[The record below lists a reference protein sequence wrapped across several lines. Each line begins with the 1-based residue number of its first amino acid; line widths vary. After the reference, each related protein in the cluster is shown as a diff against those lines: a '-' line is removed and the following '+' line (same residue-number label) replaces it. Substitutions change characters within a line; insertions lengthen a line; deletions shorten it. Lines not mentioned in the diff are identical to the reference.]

1 MADAQDLKHM
11 IMSFR
16 VSELQ
21 VLLGFAGKS
30 KSGRKQELLQRAL
43 GLVSRVCSIP
53 VQIKIRELYRQLPIL
68 TDYSSVG
75 NSISGVRRR
84 FPSRNTSPNQNATSQ
99 PSSDSGSSSSNFQ
112 GKQSSCPIDFSS
124 KHNHSSPVSSLPVHP
139 DVRLKRLPFYDIL
152 GELLKPTSLVPK
164 PTGRFQETFFI
175 FHLTPQQAQDIAMS
189 RDFRPGAKCEYTT
202 QVQLRFCLL
211 ETSCEQDDNFPP
223 SICVRVNGKLA
234 TLPNPIPT
242 TKPGVEPKR
251 PGRPVDITAL
261 CRLSPTVPN
270 HVDVSWASEFGRGY
284 CVAVYLVKKL
294 TSDILLQR
302 LKQFGNRHPD
312 HSRALIKEK
321 LQHDP
326 DSEIATTS
334 LRVSLMCPLGKMRLQ
349 IPCRCSTCTHLQCFD
364 AFTFLMM
371 NEKKPTWICPV
382 CDKSAAFDKLII
394 DGLFVEILQQSA
406 GCTEIQFG
414 EDGSWSPL
422 KAVKE
427 TLLISSPVIK
437 SSSIPGSPEK
447 KASPQQ
453 DVIDLTM
460 DSSSDEEDLTQHV
473 TPSRTPSTSQTSN
486 SSGSSIATSVNSSP
500 AYSNNV
506 YLQQPSLPVITS
518 NSIAAVFGSRSSP
531 VLKSA
536 HSLYIAPTPN
546 FAELSANDISEN
558 FTKLPVF
565 PGANSSS
572 AAAAAAS
579 TPNPRDVS
587 MYSLL
592 SPEASD
598 DMEISNLIGIPG
610 YPPNSNIVSSMNSS
624 SSCSNSSSSISS
636 SSSNSSGCKSSSSIS
651 HSHPPLPTT
660 VMTNSIAVTT
670 SSDCLN
676 SNLNQLNQPDV
687 ISLD

>member
-53 VQIKIRELYRQLPIL
+53 VQIKIRELY
-68 TDYSSVG
+68 
-75 NSISGVRRR
+75 RRR

>member
-53 VQIKIRELYRQLPIL
+53 VQIKIRELY
-68 TDYSSVG
+68 
-75 NSISGVRRR
+75 RRR

-506 YLQQPSLPVITS
+506 YLPQPSLPVITS

-579 TPNPRDVS
+579 TPNPRGN
-587 MYSLL
+587 
-592 SPEASD
+592 
-598 DMEISNLIGIPG
+598 EIHFI
-610 YPPNSNIVSSMNSS
+610 
-624 SSCSNSSSSISS
+624 SI
-636 SSSNSSGCKSSSSIS
+636 
-651 HSHPPLPTT
+651 
-660 VMTNSIAVTT
+660 
-670 SSDCLN
+670 
-676 SNLNQLNQPDV
+676 
-687 ISLD
+687 

>member
-53 VQIKIRELYRQLPIL
+53 VQIKIRELYR
-68 TDYSSVG
+68 
-75 NSISGVRRR
+75 RR

-112 GKQSSCPIDFSS
+112 GKQSSLNSVKSELIRNLAVHPLNLKSSIGMQGKSPIDFSS

-486 SSGSSIATSVNSSP
+486 SSGCVSP
-500 AYSNNV
+500 YV
-506 YLQQPSLPVITS
+506 IPIGTPS
-518 NSIAAVFGSRSSP
+518 
-531 VLKSA
+531 
-536 HSLYIAPTPN
+536 
-546 FAELSANDISEN
+546 
-558 FTKLPVF
+558 
-565 PGANSSS
+565 
-572 AAAAAAS
+572 
-579 TPNPRDVS
+579 
-587 MYSLL
+587 
-592 SPEASD
+592 
-598 DMEISNLIGIPG
+598 
-610 YPPNSNIVSSMNSS
+610 PP
-624 SSCSNSSSSISS
+624 
-636 SSSNSSGCKSSSSIS
+636 S
-651 HSHPPLPTT
+651 HF
-660 VMTNSIAVTT
+660 
-670 SSDCLN
+670 
-676 SNLNQLNQPDV
+676 
-687 ISLD
+687 

>member
-1 MADAQDLKHM
+1 MIPEYELDLECRGPVETRKKERKKAC
-11 IMSFR
+11 SAGSVLSVDDQCR
-16 VSELQ
+16 RN
-21 VLLGFAGKS
+21 VLLKEKLAQEPIRQAWHRSRLDGAFYMPSAQES
-30 KSGRKQELLQRAL
+30 VSGYWHWPR
-43 GLVSRVCSIP
+43 LVGAFYV
-53 VQIKIRELYRQLPIL
+53 LPAWEP
-68 TDYSSVG
+68 
-75 NSISGVRRR
+75 VRRR

-112 GKQSSCPIDFSS
+112 GKQSSLNSVKSELIRNLAVHPLNLKSSIGMQGKSPIDFSS

-486 SSGSSIATSVNSSP
+486 SSGCVSP
-500 AYSNNV
+500 YV
-506 YLQQPSLPVITS
+506 IPIGTPS
-518 NSIAAVFGSRSSP
+518 
-531 VLKSA
+531 
-536 HSLYIAPTPN
+536 
-546 FAELSANDISEN
+546 
-558 FTKLPVF
+558 
-565 PGANSSS
+565 
-572 AAAAAAS
+572 
-579 TPNPRDVS
+579 
-587 MYSLL
+587 
-592 SPEASD
+592 
-598 DMEISNLIGIPG
+598 
-610 YPPNSNIVSSMNSS
+610 PP
-624 SSCSNSSSSISS
+624 
-636 SSSNSSGCKSSSSIS
+636 S
-651 HSHPPLPTT
+651 HF
-660 VMTNSIAVTT
+660 
-670 SSDCLN
+670 
-676 SNLNQLNQPDV
+676 
-687 ISLD
+687 